1 MKVLLVNG
9 SPHKDGC
16 IFTSLSEVAGAL
28 KNNGVDSEIFWI
40 GNRAVQGC
48 IACWKCRENGTR
60 CVFKD
65 QLYTDFVGKMKECDG
80 IVIGAPVYYVVLREV
95 SAQFSTGHFSPRRN
109 IFNINLPHVWSTAAA
124 EGQVQRSTD

>member
-40 GNRAVQGC
+40 GNPG
-48 IACWKCRENGTR
+48 
-60 CVFKD
+60 
-65 QLYTDFVGKMKECDG
+65 
-80 IVIGAPVYYVVLREV
+80 GARLHCLLEMP
-95 SAQFSTGHFSPRRN
+95 
-109 IFNINLPHVWSTAAA
+109 
-124 EGQVQRSTD
+124 

>member
-40 GNRAVQGC
+40 GNRAVQG
-48 IACWKCRENGTR
+48 
-60 CVFKD
+60 
-65 QLYTDFVGKMKECDG
+65 
-80 IVIGAPVYYVVLREV
+80 
-95 SAQFSTGHFSPRRN
+95 
-109 IFNINLPHVWSTAAA
+109 
-124 EGQVQRSTD
+124 